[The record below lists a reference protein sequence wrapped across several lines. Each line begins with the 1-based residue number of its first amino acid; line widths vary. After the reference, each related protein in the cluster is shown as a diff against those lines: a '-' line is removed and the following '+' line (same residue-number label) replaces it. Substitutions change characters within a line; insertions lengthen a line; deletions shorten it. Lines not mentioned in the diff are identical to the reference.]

1 MQQIFTLNV
10 INLIKRGFIHI
21 FKEILNLFV
30 NFAQVTPVTIVIN
43 MFIMGKKLSYVI
55 AVKNGLIKN
64 VPDLQYINIRGSQQI
79 VMKLGTVGLA
89 NLSFLQLKQL
99 PTL

>member
-1 MQQIFTLNV
+1 
-10 INLIKRGFIHI
+10 
-21 FKEILNLFV
+21 
-30 NFAQVTPVTIVIN
+30 
-43 MFIMGKKLSYVI
+43 MGKKLSYVI

-89 NLSFLQLKQL
+89 NVSFLQLKQL